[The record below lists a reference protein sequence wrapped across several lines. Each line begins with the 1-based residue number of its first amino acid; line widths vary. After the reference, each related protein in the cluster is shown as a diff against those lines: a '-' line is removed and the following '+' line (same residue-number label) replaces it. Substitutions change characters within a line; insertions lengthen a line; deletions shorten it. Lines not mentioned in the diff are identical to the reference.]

1 MKDIRDTVI
10 ETLIEEKAKG
20 KEIVVVVAD
29 STSTSKIANFEKN
42 YPKSVINVGIAE
54 QNMVGVAVGI
64 SLTNKV
70 VFTANAAP
78 FLLARSLEQVKNDV
92 CYSNT
97 NVKMLGLNAGFGYG
111 PLGATHH
118 CVNDIAILR
127 TFGNIE
133 IFAPCDAKQT
143 SEIVKY
149 AIQSNKP
156 TYIRLDSDKLSDI
169 SSSDYHFQKG
179 EPCIIKKG
187 KTTKNLIFTLGTITH
202 EAINAID
209 QGLDA
214 TVVSLPSIYPLNQ
227 AVIVRLINEY
237 QRIYTIEEHVL
248 SGGLGTII
256 GEIILNN
263 KLNTSLISLGIPTN
277 YFTHSSSRECL
288 RKEFNI
294 DSKGIFEIVSQQ

>member
-10 ETLIEEKAKG
+10 ETLLEEKAKG
-20 KEIVVVVAD
+20 NEIVVVVAD

-64 SLTNKV
+64 SLTNKI

-143 SEIVKY
+143 LEIVKY

-156 TYIRLDSDKLSDI
+156 TYIRLDSDKLPDI
-169 SSSDYHFQKG
+169 SCSDYHFLIG

-187 KTTKNLIFTLGTITH
+187 KTTKNLIFSLGTIAH
-202 EAINAID
+202 EAIKAIE

-227 AVIVRLINEY
+227 ATIIRLINEY
-237 QRIYTIEEHVL
+237 QQIYTIEEHVL

-256 GEIILNN
+256 GEIILTN
-263 KLNTSLISLGIPTN
+263 KLNASLISLGIPTN
-277 YFTHSSSRECL
+277 YFTHSCSRECL
-288 RKEFNI
+288 RNEFSI
-294 DSKGIFEIVSQQ
+294 DSKGILKIVNQQ